1 MDVGFMTYHVGH
13 EIISNGDLHKNEGK
27 KMKHCRALA
36 FTTLF
41 LLSLLLP
48 AFVASSQAG
57 ITSKVDG
64 GNLFL
69 SCQSRDEC
77 SLTPVSMGEGKISG
91 QTSASPIQPETL
103 TFEFDADPIQT
114 HLAVLPEQL
123 DLLVVDF
130 RHQIETGGL
139 MRPTVEFRLILGQ
152 SVTTWEFEREILPS
166 SSTYEPY
173 TVENEDLN
181 LGNSRILWGGEQ
193 VRLLMTVTIDQPG
206 SWELNMRGPS
216 KMEIQVPWSVDAEVA
231 NVDEPSSTTQPVE
244 TSFDTGHQGALVGA
258 DWDCWS
264 FQVEEHEVMT
274 LIIDWKAIPIELEQ
288 PHNVPTLVTKA
299 GRLSPQ
305 PEVVTELIDDD
316 LRMIY
321 RWRNLATG
329 EYDMCLR
336 GSVDRFQEYSWAG
349 LFGYEGTGPS
359 ASTEFSSKS
368 YYPQGTVF
376 LGDES
381 NAYPLKEQGVSV
393 LILSIVMFGVFLL
406 IAFRPTTSYALRFG
420 IFIPGIVFLFIGG
433 IIHPLW
439 SIGDEVQYDNEITVD
454 DLIETRL
461 QQLWDVSAEGVP
473 EQTLVEYTGATWGVL
488 PGETLRM
495 RLSIEE
501 AIPLNDNKW
510 QLIVPELT
518 DLRMDELIFSQ
529 ISKGKEQSGNAG
541 IQDQQ
546 SVRFALLAGRSLLLD
561 FLMLEALLVVD
572 ELPSSSVFHI
582 ETVMVETRASGSFN
596 SPAWATRPSTI
607 TENEWIGL
615 QGSLFP
621 ERISVSL
628 CDCDLDLLDVTF
640 QASNGFDLN
649 DIPESNWGLNNAD
662 GIVPYGPTIMWIGML
677 LGIVASTTEL
687 RRYQR
692 AQRIA
697 QSFQSIRE
705 NQWV

>member
-1 MDVGFMTYHVGH
+1 
-13 EIISNGDLHKNEGK
+13 
-27 KMKHCRALA
+27 MKYSRAFA
-36 FTTLF
+36 FATLF
-41 LLSLLLP
+41 LLSSILP
-48 AFVASSQAG
+48 AFVATSQAG
-57 ITSKVDG
+57 ITSKLDG
-64 GNLFL
+64 GHLFL
-69 SCQSRDEC
+69 SCQSRDDC

-91 QTSASPIQPETL
+91 QTSASPLQPEML

-114 HLAVLPEQL
+114 HLAILPEQL

-130 RHQIETGGL
+130 RHQVETGGL
-139 MRPTVEFRLILGQ
+139 VKPNIEFRLILGQ

-166 SSTYEPY
+166 SGTYQPY
-173 TVENEDLN
+173 TLENEDLD
-181 LGNSRILWGGEQ
+181 LSNSRIIWGGEQ

-216 KMEIQVPWSVDAEVA
+216 KMEMQVPWSVDADA
-231 NVDEPSSTTQPVE
+231 ADVDEPSSTTQPVS

-274 LIIDWKAIPIELEQ
+274 LIIDWQAVPIELEQ
-288 PHNVPTLVTKA
+288 PHDVPTLVTKA

-305 PEVVTELIDDD
+305 PEVVTELIDED
-316 LRMIY
+316 LRIIY

-336 GSVDRFQEYSWAG
+336 GSSDRFQEYSWAG
-349 LFGYEGTGPS
+349 LFGYEGSGPS
-359 ASTEFSSKS
+359 DSTGFSSKT
-368 YYPQGTVF
+368 YYQQGTVY

-381 NAYPLKEQGVSV
+381 DAYPLKEQGVSV
-393 LILSIVMFGVFLL
+393 LILSIVMFGVFML
-406 IAFRPTTSYALRFG
+406 IAFRPTTSYSLRFG
-420 IFIPGIVFLFIGG
+420 IFIPGIVLLFLGG

-439 SIGDEVQYDNEITVD
+439 SIGDEVQYDDEITID
-454 DLIETRL
+454 DLIDMRL

-473 EQTLVEYTGATWGVL
+473 EQTLVEHTGATWGML
-488 PGETLRM
+488 PGESLRM

-529 ISKGKEQSGNAG
+529 VSKGKEQSGMVG

-546 SVRFALLAGRSLLLD
+546 SVRFVLLAGRSLLLD

-582 ETVMVETRASGSFN
+582 EAVMVETRASGSFN
-596 SPAWATRPSTI
+596 NPAWATRPNSISET
-607 TENEWIGL
+607 EWIGL

-621 ERISVSL
+621 GRISVSL
-628 CDCDLDLLDVTF
+628 CDCDLDLLDIAF
-640 QASNGFDLN
+640 QASTGFDLN
-649 DIPESNWGLNNAD
+649 DLPENNWGIKNAD
-662 GIVPYGPTIMWIGML
+662 GIIPYGPSVMWIGML

-687 RRYQR
+687 RRYQK
-692 AQRIA
+692 AQQMA
-697 QSFQSIRE
+697 ESFHSIRE
-705 NQWV
+705 NQWA

>member
-1 MDVGFMTYHVGH
+1 
-13 EIISNGDLHKNEGK
+13 
-27 KMKHCRALA
+27 MKYSRAFA
-36 FTTLF
+36 FATLF
-41 LLSLLLP
+41 LLSSILP

-57 ITSKVDG
+57 ITSKLDG
-64 GNLFL
+64 GHLFL
-69 SCQSRDEC
+69 SCQSRDDC

-91 QTSASPIQPETL
+91 QTSASPLQPEML
-103 TFEFDADPIQT
+103 TFEFDAYPIQT
-114 HLAVLPEQL
+114 HLAILPEQL

-130 RHQIETGGL
+130 RHQVETGGL
-139 MRPTVEFRLILGQ
+139 VKPNIEFRLILGQ

-166 SSTYEPY
+166 SGTYQPY
-173 TVENEDLN
+173 TLENEDLD
-181 LGNSRILWGGEQ
+181 LSNSRIIWGGEQ

-216 KMEIQVPWSVDAEVA
+216 KMEMQVPWSVDADA
-231 NVDEPSSTTQPVE
+231 ADVDEPSSTTQPVS

-274 LIIDWKAIPIELEQ
+274 LIIDWQAVPIELEQ
-288 PHNVPTLVTKA
+288 PHDVPTLVTKA

-305 PEVVTELIDDD
+305 PEVVTELIDED
-316 LRMIY
+316 LRIIY

-336 GSVDRFQEYSWAG
+336 GSSDRFQEYSWAG
-349 LFGYEGTGPS
+349 LFGYEGSGPS
-359 ASTEFSSKS
+359 DSTGFSSKT
-368 YYPQGTVF
+368 YYQQGTVY

-381 NAYPLKEQGVSV
+381 DAYPLKEQGVSV
-393 LILSIVMFGVFLL
+393 LILSIVMFGVFML
-406 IAFRPTTSYALRFG
+406 IAFRPTTSYSLRFG
-420 IFIPGIVFLFIGG
+420 IFIPGIVLLFLGG

-439 SIGDEVQYDNEITVD
+439 SIGDEVQYDDEITID
-454 DLIETRL
+454 DLIDMRL

-473 EQTLVEYTGATWGVL
+473 EQTLVEHTGATWGML
-488 PGETLRM
+488 PGESLRM

-510 QLIVPELT
+510 QLIVPEST

-529 ISKGKEQSGNAG
+529 VSKGKEQSGMVG

-546 SVRFALLAGRSLLLD
+546 SVRFVLLAGRSLLLD

-582 ETVMVETRASGSFN
+582 EAVMVETRASGSFN
-596 SPAWATRPSTI
+596 NPAWATRPNSISET
-607 TENEWIGL
+607 EWIGL

-621 ERISVSL
+621 NRISVSL
-628 CDCDLDLLDVTF
+628 CDCDLDLLDITF
-640 QASNGFDLN
+640 QASTGFDLN
-649 DIPESNWGLNNAD
+649 DLPEDNWGVKNAD
-662 GIVPYGPTIMWIGML
+662 GIIPYGPSVMWIGML

-687 RRYQR
+687 RRYQK
-692 AQRIA
+692 AQQMA
-697 QSFQSIRE
+697 ESFHSIRE
-705 NQWV
+705 NQWA

>member
-1 MDVGFMTYHVGH
+1 
-13 EIISNGDLHKNEGK
+13 
-27 KMKHCRALA
+27 MKYSRAFA
-36 FTTLF
+36 FATLF
-41 LLSLLLP
+41 LLSSILP
-48 AFVASSQAG
+48 AFVATSQAG
-57 ITSKVDG
+57 ITSKLDG
-64 GNLFL
+64 GHLFL
-69 SCQSRDEC
+69 SCQSRDDC

-91 QTSASPIQPETL
+91 QTSASPLQPEML

-114 HLAVLPEQL
+114 HLAILPEQL

-130 RHQIETGGL
+130 RHQVETGGL
-139 MRPTVEFRLILGQ
+139 VKPNIEFRLILGQ

-166 SSTYEPY
+166 SGTYQPY
-173 TVENEDLN
+173 TLENEDLD
-181 LGNSRILWGGEQ
+181 LSNSRIIWGGEQ

-216 KMEIQVPWSVDAEVA
+216 KMEMQVPWSVDADTA
-231 NVDEPSSTTQPVE
+231 DVDEPSSTTQPVS

-274 LIIDWKAIPIELEQ
+274 LIIDWQAVPIELEQ
-288 PHNVPTLVTKA
+288 PHDVPTLVTKA

-305 PEVVTELIDDD
+305 PEVVTELIDED
-316 LRMIY
+316 LRIIY

-336 GSVDRFQEYSWAG
+336 GSSDRFQEYSWAG
-349 LFGYEGTGPS
+349 LFGYEGSGPS
-359 ASTEFSSKS
+359 DSTGFSSKT
-368 YYPQGTVF
+368 YYQQGTVY

-381 NAYPLKEQGVSV
+381 DAYPLKEQGVSV
-393 LILSIVMFGVFLL
+393 LILSIVMFGVFML
-406 IAFRPTTSYALRFG
+406 IAFRPTTSYSLRFG
-420 IFIPGIVFLFIGG
+420 IFIPGIVLLFLGG

-439 SIGDEVQYDNEITVD
+439 SIGDEVQYDDEITID
-454 DLIETRL
+454 DLIDMRL

-473 EQTLVEYTGATWGVL
+473 EQTLVEHTGATWGML
-488 PGETLRM
+488 PGESLRM

-529 ISKGKEQSGNAG
+529 VSKGKEQSGMVG

-546 SVRFALLAGRSLLLD
+546 SVRFVLLAGRSLLLD

-582 ETVMVETRASGSFN
+582 EAVMVETRASGSFN
-596 SPAWATRPSTI
+596 NPAWATRPNSISET
-607 TENEWIGL
+607 EWIGL

-621 ERISVSL
+621 GRISVSL
-628 CDCDLDLLDVTF
+628 CDCDLDLLDIAF
-640 QASNGFDLN
+640 QASTGFDLN
-649 DIPESNWGLNNAD
+649 DLPENNWGIKNAD
-662 GIVPYGPTIMWIGML
+662 GIIPYGPSVMWIGML

-687 RRYQR
+687 RRYQK
-692 AQRIA
+692 AQQMA
-697 QSFQSIRE
+697 ESFHSIRE
-705 NQWV
+705 NQWA